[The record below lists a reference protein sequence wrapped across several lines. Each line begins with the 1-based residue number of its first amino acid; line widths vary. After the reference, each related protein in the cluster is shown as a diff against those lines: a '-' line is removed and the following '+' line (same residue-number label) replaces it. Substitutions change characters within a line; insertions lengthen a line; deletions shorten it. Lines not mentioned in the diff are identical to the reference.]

1 MSLDV
6 KCIRLSLALLH
17 NHQAGWLLGVRQWLQ
32 DLRVDEAVVIYFDG
46 DPVDHTSDDL
56 GSEVVHSEDI
66 VSLASLLLNERLA

>member
-1 MSLDV
+1 M
-6 KCIRLSLALLH
+6 
-17 NHQAGWLLGVRQWLQ
+17 RQWLQ